1 MSMKASTNHLI
12 GAYGLFWQMSEVNWH
27 PGNGRTW
34 QLLGKRGSN
43 RGSVQVCDFRAA
55 RGFYILFDDHGA
67 NYVGLAR
74 GEQGIA
80 ARLEKHVS
88 NKTKKWSR
96 FCWFS
101 FDDVVAVPAS
111 QGWSQ
116 VVRRD
121 AISEV
126 SADDTVREME
136 ALLIMVL
143 GARYNKA
150 QMRFLTGKP
159 WQQVTVQDCQRGGVL
174 TKVDSDRLTDSE
186 ARDYLK
192 GLLHG

>member
-1 MSMKASTNHLI
+1 MATNQTTSHLI
-12 GAYGLFWQMSEVNWH
+12 GAYGLFWSMAEVNWH
-27 PGNGRTW
+27 PGNGRSW
-34 QLLGKRGSN
+34 QLLGKRGEN
-43 RGSVQVCDFRAA
+43 RGSLSVCDFRAA

-88 NKTKKWSR
+88 NKAKKWSR

-101 FDDVVAVPAS
+101 FDDVVVAPET
-111 QGWSQ
+111 QGWSR
-116 VVRRD
+116 VLRRD
-121 AISEV
+121 AISQV

-159 WQQVTVQDCQRGGVL
+159 WAQVTIQDCQRGGVL
-174 TKVDSDRLTDSE
+174 TKVDLRSLTDSE
-186 ARDYLK
+186 LRDYVREL
-192 GLLHG
+192 G